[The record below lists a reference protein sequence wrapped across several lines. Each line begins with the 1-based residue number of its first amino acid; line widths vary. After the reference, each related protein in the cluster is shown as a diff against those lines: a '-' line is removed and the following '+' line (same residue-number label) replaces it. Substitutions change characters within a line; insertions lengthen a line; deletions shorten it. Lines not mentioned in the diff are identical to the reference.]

1 MKLPVASGCGGCSR
15 RELLFG
21 VAAAATLVACTRD
34 NGEPGVDARL
44 GGPDGSTDNGVTMCG
59 SSVCVDL
66 GNPATAPLSQVN
78 GSLIVIAPSA
88 AKKLVLVRTS
98 DTQVVALSDICT
110 HAGCA
115 VHYVSSQMLLAC
127 PCHGSQFALSGS
139 VIRGP
144 AVAPLRTF
152 PVTIDTSTNTLTVT
166 LS

>member
-21 VAAAATLVACTRD
+21 VAAAATLVACTRTE
-34 NGEPGVDARL
+34 EPGVDGQL
-44 GGPDGSTDNGVTMCG
+44 GGPDGSIDNGVTMCG
-59 SSVCVDL
+59 PSVCIDL
-66 GNPATAPLSQVN
+66 NNPATAPLTQVN

-88 AKKLVLVRTS
+88 AKKLILVRTS

-115 VHYVSSQMLLAC
+115 VHYSPSQMILAC

-152 PVTIDTSTNTLTVT
+152 PVSIDTTTNTLTVT
-166 LS
+166 LA